1 MQHYKQLFYSVVVVV
16 VFLLLMQ
23 HTQFLL
29 DINIFLITGIV
40 DIKKFDEK
48 IIRILATGFLFHK
61 FLILSCKITWRRLET
76 RGGDTIAENFVFLH
90 IIEKNK

>member
-1 MQHYKQLFYSVVVVV
+1 MQHYKQLFSSVVVVVV

-29 DINIFLITGIV
+29 DIYIFLITGIV

-48 IIRILATGFLFHK
+48 IIRILATGFLF
-61 FLILSCKITWRRLET
+61 LSCKITWRRLET

-90 IIEKNK
+90 IIE